1 MLELV
6 NEVIGL
12 VKSSLLHFFLR
23 ALSLTD
29 CLHGY
34 SKLVMLNWPVCTGDM
49 SISKRYLL
57 PCRIFYP
64 RQHLM
69 EKSILIV
76 EDETAIADTLA
87 YALTTDG
94 FTPHHVTLG
103 QSALDLL
110 RSPESPR
117 PALIVLD
124 VGLPDMSGFD
134 VCRRLRQFSDT
145 PVIFLTARSDEID
158 RIVGLEIGAD
168 DYVTKPFSPRELVAR
183 IRAVLR
189 RLQTSASTPTTMQF
203 ELRGEEARILYFGQ
217 NLLLTR
223 YEYLLLK
230 TLIDRPGQL
239 FSRAQLMDLVWTNAT
254 DTLERTVDAHVKAL
268 RAKLRMINEADDPI
282 QTHRGMGY
290 SLVAK

>member
-1 MLELV
+1 M
-6 NEVIGL
+6 
-12 VKSSLLHFFLR
+12 
-23 ALSLTD
+23 D
-29 CLHGY
+29 
-34 SKLVMLNWPVCTGDM
+34 
-49 SISKRYLL
+49 
-57 PCRIFYP
+57 
-64 RQHLM
+64 
-69 EKSILIV
+69 KSILIV
-76 EDETAIADTLA
+76 EDESAIADTLA

-94 FTPHHVTLG
+94 FTAHHVTLG

-110 RSPESPR
+110 RSPASPR

-145 PVIFLTARSDEID
+145 PVIFLTARNDEID

-189 RLQTSASTPTTMQF
+189 RLQASASTSSTTQF
-203 ELRGEEARILYFGQ
+203 ELRTEEGRVSYYGQ

-230 TLIDRPGQL
+230 TLLERPGQL
-239 FSRAQLMDLVWTNAT
+239 FSRAQLMDLVWTNAPE
-254 DTLERTVDAHVKAL
+254 TLERTVDAHVKAL
-268 RAKLRMINEADDPI
+268 RAKLRLIDPEDDPI

-290 SLVAK
+290 SLAAK